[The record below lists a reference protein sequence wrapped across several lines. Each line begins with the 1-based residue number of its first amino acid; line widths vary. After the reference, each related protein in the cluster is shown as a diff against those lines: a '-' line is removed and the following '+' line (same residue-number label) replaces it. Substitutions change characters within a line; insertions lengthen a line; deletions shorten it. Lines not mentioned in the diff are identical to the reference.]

1 MSAKKYLP
9 YLLAVLSF
17 VVVSLAYFYPVL
29 EGKELFQSD
38 IAQFRGMSSEVREF
52 RDLQG
57 EEPYWTNRAFGGMPT
72 YQLSTYYPHD
82 YIKKLDGLIRFLP
95 RPADYLFLYFLSFF
109 VLLTVLKTEWRL
121 ALIGSLG
128 FGLSTYLIIILGVG
142 HNAKAHAIG
151 YMPLVLAG
159 ILLVFRGRFLPGFVL
174 TALAMALE
182 INASH
187 PQMTYYLLFCVLIFG
202 IVYLVEAYREK
213 QLPDFFKKVAILA
226 GAVLLSVGVN
236 ATSLMA
242 TREYASESTRSASEL
257 SINPDG
263 SPKEPS
269 SGLSKEYITEY
280 SFGLLE
286 TFDLFIP
293 RFMGGSNNENLGKD
307 SQTYEFL
314 KDKAGRKQ
322 ALTFAENAPMYWGD
336 QPIVAAPPYIGAV
349 LIYLFLLG
357 AFLIRGKLKN
367 WLVAATI
374 FSIVLSWGKNF
385 DLVTNFF
392 IDYVPL
398 YNKFRAV
405 SSIQVIAELCVPLLG
420 ILGLRAYLGEGHSR
434 EEKFRAFKKAT
445 VVGGGLALFFTAFGS
460 NLFAF
465 ESYRDP
471 GFENMLEGLSGVL
484 VEDRRT
490 IFFQDSLR
498 TLIYVV
504 AMASVLWL
512 YLSDK
517 IGEIAVLGS
526 LLVVVLLDLVTVDR
540 RYVNEDDFIPR
551 RRLEQPFELSPAKE
565 AILNDKGHYRVINF
579 MVNPMNDGGT
589 SFFFNSVGGYHAA
602 KPRRYQE
609 LFDFQIARNNIE
621 VLNMLNTRYILY
633 PGEENRESVQLN
645 EDANGNAWFVEEI
658 EWVTDADQE
667 IRALDSL
674 DTKRSAVIN
683 REFEYLLDS
692 FQPRKEIGS
701 TIELTSYKANELTYR
716 SEAEFEQLA
725 VFSEMYY
732 KKGWNAYVDGELVPH
747 LRADYVLRA
756 LRVPAGRHEIVFRFE
771 PEVIAIGSRVTL
783 VSYALLLLVPG
794 AWFLIQKK
802 KNVQSYPQKTV

>member
-9 YLLAVLSF
+9 YLLAILSF
-17 VVVSLAYFYPVL
+17 VIVSLAYFYPVL
-29 EGKELFQSD
+29 EGKALFQSD
-38 IAQFRGMSSEVREF
+38 IAQFRGMSSEVKEF
-52 RDLQG
+52 RDLNG

-82 YIKKLDGLIRFLP
+82 YIKKLDGLIRLLP

-109 VLLTVLKTEWRL
+109 VLLTVLKTEWKL
-121 ALIGSLG
+121 AVIGSLG

-159 ILLVFRGRFLPGFVL
+159 ILLVFRGRYLPGFVL

-182 INASH
+182 INSSH

-202 IVYLVEAYREK
+202 ITYLVEAFREK

-226 GAVLLSVGVN
+226 VAVLLSVGVN

-242 TREYASESTRSASEL
+242 TREYAAQSTRSASEL
-257 SINPDG
+257 KFNPDG
-263 SPKEPS
+263 SPKQAS
-269 SGLSKEYITEY
+269 TGLSKEYITEY

-293 RFMGGSNNENLGKD
+293 RFMGGSNNEDLGKD

-322 ALTFAENAPMYWGD
+322 ALTFAENAPMYWGE

-385 DLVTNFF
+385 GLVTDFF

-420 ILGLRAYLGEGHSR
+420 ILGVRAYLGDGHSK
-434 EEKFRAFKKAT
+434 EEKFRAFKRAT
-445 VVGGGLALFFTAFGS
+445 IVGGGLALFFTAFGT
-460 NLFAF
+460 NMFAF

-471 GFENMLEGLSGVL
+471 SFENMLEGLSGVL
-484 VEDRRT
+484 VEDRR
-490 IFFQDSLR
+490 ILFFQDSLR

-504 AMASVLWL
+504 ITASVLWL
-512 YLSDK
+512 HLGER
-517 IGEIAVLGS
+517 IGRNAVLGS

-551 RRLEQPFELSPAKE
+551 SRLEKPFELSPVKAEVLK
-565 AILNDKGHYRVINF
+565 DKSHYRVINF
-579 MVNPMNDGGT
+579 MVNPMNDGST

-609 LFDFQIARNNIE
+609 LFDYQIARNNME

-645 EDANGNAWFVEEI
+645 EEANGNAWFVEEI
-658 EWVTDADQE
+658 KWVDDADEE

-683 REFEYLLDS
+683 REFEDLLGS
-692 FQPRKEIGS
+692 FKARKEIGS
-701 TIELTSYKANELTYR
+701 KIELTSYKANELVYR

-732 KKGWNAYVDGELVPH
+732 RNGWKAYVDGELVPH

-756 LRVPAGRHEIVFRFE
+756 LRVPAGKHEIVFRFE
-771 PEVIAIGSRVTL
+771 PEVIEIGNRVTL
-783 VSYALLLLVPG
+783 VSYALLFLVPV
-794 AWFLIQKK
+794 AWFFIDRK

>member
-1 MSAKKYLP
+1 MSAKKYWP
-9 YLLAVLSF
+9 YLLAIVSF
-17 VVVSLAYFYPVL
+17 AIVSLAYFHPVL
-29 EGKELFQSD
+29 EGKGLFQSD
-38 IAQFRGMSSEVREF
+38 IAQFRGMSSEVKAHRE
-52 RDLQG
+52 LHG

-109 VLLTVLKTEWRL
+109 VLLSVLKTEWRL

-151 YMPLVLAG
+151 YMPLVVAG

-202 IVYLVEAYREK
+202 IVHLVEAFREK
-213 QLPDFFKKVAILA
+213 ELTDFIKKVAILA

-236 ATSLMA
+236 ATSLLA
-242 TREYASESTRSASEL
+242 TREYAAESTRSASEL
-257 SINPDG
+257 TINPDG
-263 SPKEPS
+263 SPREAS
-269 SGLSKEYITEY
+269 TGLSKDYITEY
-280 SFGLLE
+280 SFALLE

-293 RFMGGSNNENLGKD
+293 RFMGGSNSENLGKD
-307 SQTYEFL
+307 SHTYEYL

-367 WLVAATI
+367 WLVAATV

-385 DLVTNFF
+385 GLVTNFF

-405 SSIQVIAELCVPLLG
+405 SSIQVIAELCIPLLG
-420 ILGLRAYLGEGHSR
+420 ILGLRAYLGEGHSK
-434 EEKFRAFKKAT
+434 EEKFRAFKQAT
-445 VVGGGLALFFTAFGS
+445 LVAGGLALFFTAFGS

-471 GFENMLEGLSGVL
+471 SFENMLEGLSGVL

-504 AMASVLWL
+504 IMASVLWL
-512 YLSDK
+512 HLGEK
-517 IGEIAVLGS
+517 IGRNAVLGS
-526 LLVVVLLDLVTVDR
+526 LLVVLLLDLVTVDR
-540 RYVNEDDFIPR
+540 RYVNEEDFMPR
-551 RRLEQPFELSPAKE
+551 QRLERPFELSPAKAE
-565 AILNDKGHYRVINF
+565 ILKDKDHYRVINF

-621 VLNMLNTRYILY
+621 VLNMLNTRYIIY

-658 EWVTDADQE
+658 RWADNADQE

-674 DTKRSAVIN
+674 DTKRTAVVN
-683 REFEYLLDS
+683 REFEGLLES
-692 FQPRKEIGS
+692 FQPRKELGS
-701 TIELTSYKANELTYR
+701 GIQLTSYSANEMTYR

-725 VFSEMYY
+725 VFSEIYY
-732 KKGWNAYVDGELVPH
+732 GKGWKAYVDGEAVPH
-747 LRADYVLRA
+747 LRANYVLRA
-756 LRVPAGRHEIVFRFE
+756 LRVPAGKHEIVFRFE
-771 PEVIAIGSRVTL
+771 PEVIEIGTRVTL
-783 VSYALLLLVPG
+783 ASYALLLLVPG
-794 AWFLIQKK
+794 AWFLIQRK